1 MGRNSG
7 IRSFLRRRLNIR
19 HIALMAQ
26 LDDARSVVRAA
37 EAAGM
42 SQPAASTLLRGF
54 EEALDVPLFERHAR
68 GISPTPYGEILIR
81 HARAILGE
89 IEQVQEEI
97 ASLKSGLSGQASV
110 GAVTTPG
117 TNLVPLAVGLLKQKH
132 PGLLV
137 SIDIDHSRPLVE
149 RLLGGQID
157 MVVGRLLDSRGA
169 GELQFEPLGEEFHAV
184 IAGGAHPLAGTTG
197 IRLQDLLGQTWILP
211 PPGSVLR
218 DRLSTVFLQQGLP
231 MPANVVQTQSLPA
244 VLGLLR
250 TTDAVVPLPREA
262 LQPLCEA
269 GSLSVLIDDLG
280 VGMSPFGIITRRKH
294 RLSPGAQA
302 LLDALRTTART
313 LYLPAHR
320 AALGG
325 GESIPL
331 AAPDMA

>member
-26 LDDARSVVRAA
+26 LDEARSVVRAA

-68 GISPTPYGEILIR
+68 GIVPTPYGEILVR
-81 HARAILGE
+81 HARSILSE
-89 IEQVQEEI
+89 IDQVQEEI

-110 GAVTTPG
+110 GTVTTPG
-117 TNLVPLAVGLLKQKH
+117 TNLVPLAVSLLKQKH

-137 SIDIDHSRPLVE
+137 SIDVDHSRPLIE

-157 MVVGRLLDSRGA
+157 LVVGRLLDSRGS
-169 GELQFEPLGEEFHAV
+169 GELQFEPLGDESHAV
-184 IAGGAHPLAGTTG
+184 IAGGSHPLAGTTG
-197 IRLQDLLGQTWILP
+197 IWLQDLLGQPWILP

-218 DRLSTVFLQQGLP
+218 DRLTTVFLQQGLP

-244 VLGLLR
+244 ILGLLR
-250 TTDAVVPLPREA
+250 STNAVVPLPRET
-262 LQPLCEA
+262 LQPLCDS
-269 GSLSVLIDDLG
+269 GFLSVLIDNVG
-280 VGMSPFGIITRRKH
+280 VTMTPFGIITRRKH
-294 RLSPGAQA
+294 KLSPGAQA
-302 LLDALRTTART
+302 LLDAIRTTART
-313 LYLPAHR
+313 LYPQAHAPA
-320 AALGG
+320 AGS
-325 GESIPL
+325 ES
-331 AAPDMA
+331 MAVNA

>member
-1 MGRNSG
+1 MGRSSG
-7 IRSFLRRRLNIR
+7 IRTFLRRRLNIR

-42 SQPAASTLLRGF
+42 SQPAASTLLKGF

-68 GISPTPYGEILIR
+68 GIAPTAYGEILVR
-81 HARAILGE
+81 HARAILAE

-117 TNLVPLAVGLLKQKH
+117 TNLIPLAVGLLKQKH

-137 SIDIDHSRPLVE
+137 SIDIDHSRPLIE

-157 MVVGRLLDSRGA
+157 MVVARLLDSRGA

-184 IAGGAHPLAGTTG
+184 IAGGGHPLAGATG
-197 IRLQDLLGQTWILP
+197 IRLQDLLGQPWVMP

-218 DRLSTVFLQQGLP
+218 DRLATVFLQQGLP

-250 TTDAVVPLPREA
+250 TSDAVVPLPRETV
-262 LQPLCEA
+262 QPLCDS
-269 GSLSVLIDDLG
+269 GFLSVLIDNIG
-280 VGMSPFGIITRRKH
+280 VAMSPFGIITRSKH
-294 RLSPGAQA
+294 KHSPGAQA
-302 LLDALRTTART
+302 LLDAIRTTART
-313 LYLPAHR
+313 LYPAAHGF
-320 AALGG
+320 AEHD
-325 GESIPL
+325 GES
-331 AAPDMA
+331 AAVNA

>member
-1 MGRNSG
+1 MGRGSG
-7 IRSFLRRRLNIR
+7 IRTFLRRRLNIR

-42 SQPAASTLLRGF
+42 SQPAASTLLKGF

-68 GISPTPYGEILIR
+68 GIAPTPYGEILVR
-81 HARAILGE
+81 HARVILAE

-117 TNLVPLAVGLLKQKH
+117 TNLLPRAVGLLKQKH
-132 PGLLV
+132 PGLMV
-137 SIDIDHSRPLVE
+137 SIDVDHSRPLVE

-157 MVVGRLLDSRGA
+157 MVVARLLDSHGA

-184 IAGGAHPLAGTTG
+184 IAGGGHPLAGARG
-197 IRLQDLLGQTWILP
+197 IRLQDLLGQPWILP

-218 DRLSTVFLQQGLP
+218 DRLATIFLQQGLP

-244 VLGLLR
+244 ILGLLR
-250 TTDAVVPLPREA
+250 TTGAVAPLPRETV
-262 LQPLCEA
+262 QPLCDS
-269 GSLSVLIDDLG
+269 GLLSVLIENVG
-280 VGMSPFGIITRRKH
+280 VVMSPFGIITRSRHK
-294 RLSPGAQA
+294 LSPGAQA
-302 LLDALRTTART
+302 LLDAIRTTARMV
-313 LYLPAHR
+313 YPAVH
-320 AALGG
+320 APAEDG
-325 GESIPL
+325 SDSL
-331 AAPDMA
+331 AVNA

>member
-26 LDDARSVVRAA
+26 LDEARSVVRAA

-68 GISPTPYGEILIR
+68 GIVPTPYGEILVR
-81 HARAILGE
+81 HARSILSE
-89 IEQVQEEI
+89 IDQVQEEI

-110 GAVTTPG
+110 GTVTTPG
-117 TNLVPLAVGLLKQKH
+117 TNLVPLAVSLLKQKH

-137 SIDIDHSRPLVE
+137 SIDVDHSRPLIE

-157 MVVGRLLDSRGA
+157 LVVGRLLDSRGS
-169 GELQFEPLGEEFHAV
+169 GELQFEPLGDESHAV
-184 IAGGAHPLAGTTG
+184 IAGGGHPLAGTTG
-197 IRLQDLLGQTWILP
+197 IWLQDLLGQPWILP

-218 DRLSTVFLQQGLP
+218 DRLTTVFLQQGLP

-244 VLGLLR
+244 ILGLLR
-250 TTDAVVPLPREA
+250 STNAVVPLPRET
-262 LQPLCEA
+262 LQPLCDS
-269 GSLSVLIDDLG
+269 GFLSVLIDNVG
-280 VGMSPFGIITRRKH
+280 VTMTPFGIITRRKH
-294 RLSPGAQA
+294 KLSPGAQA
-302 LLDALRTTART
+302 LLDAIRTTART
-313 LYLPAHR
+313 LYPQAHAPA
-320 AALGG
+320 AGSD
-325 GESIPL
+325 ES
-331 AAPDMA
+331 MAVNA